1 LGRGIKNRDKGAEG
15 MSADQ
20 VLRAAIIKQTEG
32 FSYEELAFHLADSI
46 NYRNF
51 CRIGITQKG
60 FKRTALCS
68 NIKSISPATMEDI
81 NKLTVAPRSAIE
93 RDQRLELVEKPR

>member
-1 LGRGIKNRDKGAEG
+1 

-60 FKRTALCS
+60 FKKTALCS

-81 NKLTVAPRSAIE
+81 NKLTVAYAVDKKIE
-93 RDQRLELVEKPR
+93 PGKQSRIDCTVVETNT